1 MYLFVL
7 YNDMNTQA
15 VTLFQVLVLEPNS
28 CHWVSGSTSD
38 FSVAIELYYTIP
50 IEGHVSN
57 WFTEKRKVPGL
68 TSSANAKHNW
78 HIPAA
83 KLLRIAKVQLKDPLR
98 LESIDMPVCK
108 LP

>member
-1 MYLFVL
+1 MC
-7 YNDMNTQA
+7 TQA

-38 FSVAIELYYTIP
+38 LSVAMELYYTIP
-50 IEGHVSN
+50 IEGHVAI

-68 TSSANAKHNW
+68 TSSANAKHDW
-78 HIPAA
+78 QIPAA

-98 LESIDMPVCK
+98 RQPVDMPVCK
-108 LP
+108 SS